1 MDFDHHSGAPIFG
14 WAHVVQ
20 SIETILATR
29 INTRVFMRQFGSE
42 IPAMVDMPM
51 NDVNILALYVA
62 VAEAIDQW
70 EPRFELTDVSLSPSA
85 TGVMALQLKG
95 NHLPNAHLGD
105 DTVITDETQVIRVLG
120 SRVDNWSLVV

>member
-51 NDVNILALYVA
+51 NDANILALYVA

-85 TGVMALQLKG
+85 AGVMALQLKG